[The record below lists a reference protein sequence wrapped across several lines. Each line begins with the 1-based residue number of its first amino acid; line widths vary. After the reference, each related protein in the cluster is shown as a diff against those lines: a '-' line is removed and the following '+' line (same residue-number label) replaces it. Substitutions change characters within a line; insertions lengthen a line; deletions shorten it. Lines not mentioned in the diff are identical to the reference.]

1 MAISQL
7 PLTPWLTCTR
17 SAAAIRLNQIL
28 AGGGCNPLADVERR
42 FHREHR
48 LGWDEVCAIRAGRLS
63 GFP

>member
-1 MAISQL
+1 
-7 PLTPWLTCTR
+7 
-17 SAAAIRLNQIL
+17 LNQIL